1 MYVCALKN
9 ADMLSENAIKY
20 ALRHLFAV
28 AIPTDEDLDFTF
40 EVENERL
47 HIVFADDCRI
57 DLALFSDEEREAF
70 LNGEAS
76 PTLLASADKNIQ
88 IPVFTPQSA
97 LGTRLDGQ
105 YAQRLLNIPY
115 DLVTPSFALLSREEE
130 YRGLPRDEHNRFL
143 FAYSLTRRYDC
154 ISFPLVDEYAMLLR
168 QWISDYLKPNIT
180 IRPRAFRFIPT
191 HDIDIL
197 HRFTG
202 GFQAYKS
209 IYGRDLLINHS
220 LGDVRKSLQ
229 EYRDWKDDHL
239 KDPYISAI
247 QELIQLSQQHHL
259 SSIFFFKAIVP
270 EESDCTYDITGE
282 DVRFAIQQIRNA
294 GMEVGL
300 HGSYNSYN
308 DSACYLKEMSRLE
321 QVIGARVASGR
332 QHYLRFSLQRNIFS
346 YQNRSIYT
354 TQEVASSQV
363 SHQNTLQVW
372 QEAGLQHDYT
382 LGYAEQPGFRCGTC
396 HPYPLYDLD
405 NDEPTDIVE
414 HPLIV
419 MDGSLFDYLK
429 LGIAD
434 SNQLIDR
441 LLGRC
446 RAVEGDFVIL
456 WHNHLLSRN
465 YRSRF
470 EEVYVHLLR
479 NS

>member
-1 MYVCALKN
+1 MYVCALKKS
-9 ADMLSENAIKY
+9 AMLSNN
-20 ALRHLFAV
+20 ALRYTLTHLFAV
-28 AIPTDEDLDFTF
+28 ALPTDEALDFTF
-40 EVENERL
+40 EVDNEQL
-47 HIVFADDCRI
+47 HIVLADDCHIRI
-57 DLALFSDEEREAF
+57 ALLSDDERESF

-97 LGTRLDGQ
+97 LGSRLDGQ

-168 QWISDYLKPNIT
+168 QWITDYLKPDLQ
-180 IRPRAFRFIPT
+180 IRPRAYRFVPT

-202 GFQAYKS
+202 TFQAYKS
-209 IYGRDLLINHS
+209 IFGRDLLINHS
-220 LGDVRKSLQ
+220 LNDVRKSLQ
-229 EYRDWKDDHL
+229 EYRDWKDNHL

-270 EESDCTYDITGE
+270 EESDCTYDIAGE

-308 DSACYLKEMSRLE
+308 DSACYLNEKSRLE

-332 QHYLRFSLQRNIFS
+332 QHYLRFSLQRNLFS

-465 YRSRF
+465 YRTRF